1 MERREFLTRLAVGAT
16 GVAGCGL
23 VHGLACGTAGAQ
35 DAVDFTLP
43 EGEKLVSPA
52 PALHYEPI
60 GDQRLICHL
69 CPRECRVADQE
80 RGYCGVREN
89 RGGEYYTLVHNR
101 VCSANVDPIEKKPF
115 FHFLPGTQALSIAT
129 AGCNMECR
137 FCQNWQISQF
147 RPEQVAS
154 TEATPEGLLRVARQK
169 GAPSIA
175 YTYTEPTVYY
185 EYMLAVARYTAPQGI
200 RNVVVS
206 NGYILEAPLREL
218 APHLAAYKVDLKA
231 FTEGFYRD
239 QCSGRLEPVLRTLK
253 VLKSLGLWTEIVV
266 LVIPTLNDD
275 DESNRAMFAWIASE
289 LGPDIPVH
297 LTRFHPTYKIQNLPD
312 TPVAT
317 LERLHALAKA
327 AGLQFVYL
335 GNLPGHAAESTYCPG
350 CGKRVVE
357 RFGYVLGR
365 VDLRDG
371 RCSGCGRL
379 IPGVWS

>member
-1 MERREFLTRLAVGAT
+1 MTRLAAGTAGA
-16 GVAGCGL
+16 AGCAWLGDCA
-23 VHGLACGTAGAQ
+23 GRPAGAQ
-35 DAVDFTLP
+35 DAVDFALP
-43 EGEKLVSPA
+43 EGEKRVSPA
-52 PALHYEPI
+52 PALHYDPI
-60 GDQRLICHL
+60 DNLRVICRL

-89 RGGEYYTLVHNR
+89 RGGQYVTLVHNR
-101 VCSANVDPIEKKPF
+101 VCTANVDPIEKKPF
-115 FHFLPGTQALSIAT
+115 FHFLPGAQALSVAT

-147 RPEQVAS
+147 RPEQVPS
-154 TEATPEGLLRVARQK
+154 IEATPEGLLRFARQK
-169 GAPSIA
+169 DAAAIA

-185 EYMLAVARYTAPQGI
+185 ELMLAVARHTAPQGI

-206 NGYILEAPLREL
+206 NGYINEAPLREL

-253 VLKSLGLWTEIVV
+253 VLKALGLWTEIVV

-275 DESNRAMFAWIASE
+275 DLSNRAMFDWIVAE
-289 LGPDIPVH
+289 LGPEIPVH
-297 LTRFHPTYKIQNLPD
+297 LSRFHPTYKIQNLPR
-312 TPVAT
+312 TPIAT
-317 LERLHALAKA
+317 LERLHALAGK
-327 AGLQFVYL
+327 AGLEFVYL

-350 CGKRVVE
+350 CGRRVVE
-357 RFGYVLGR
+357 RFGYVVGR
-365 VDLRDG
+365 IDLRDG
-371 RCSGCGRL
+371 RCSGCGRI